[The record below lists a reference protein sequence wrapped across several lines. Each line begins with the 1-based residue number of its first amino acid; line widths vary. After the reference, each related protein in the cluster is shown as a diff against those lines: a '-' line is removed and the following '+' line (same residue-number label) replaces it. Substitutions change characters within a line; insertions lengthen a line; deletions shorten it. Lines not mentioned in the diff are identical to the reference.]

1 MTNFKNKMLKMKL
14 IKIKLK
20 FNIINNQINV
30 IYILTYI

>member
-20 FNIINNQINV
+20 FKIINNQINV
-30 IYILTYI
+30 IYIF